1 MLIASLLIGS
11 PEGGA
16 NPAGTLFML
25 LAFVGIF
32 YFLLV
37 RPQQRQRKAQ
47 EQMVRGLKKGDEVL
61 TVGGIVGKIVH
72 IQDDILTIK
81 TGDTRIEV
89 ERTKIGQVL
98 SQG

>member
-1 MLIASLLIGS
+1 MLIASLLMGS

-25 LAFVGIF
+25 FAFVGIF

-37 RPQQRQRKAQ
+37 RPQQKQRKSH
-47 EQMVRGLKKGDEVL
+47 EKLVKELKKGDEVL

-72 IQDDILTIK
+72 IQGDIVTIK
-81 TGDTRIEV
+81 TGDTKVEV